1 MCDKHVYKYNIKKT
15 DMKTKGLLMIVF
27 LIGMFF
33 SAQAADHVKGN
44 GKLST
49 KKITIDDFNAIK
61 FDGVI
66 DFNYEQS
73 ESTPHIEIT
82 VDENLHPY
90 VDIDIK
96 DRVLTVGFKGA
107 KVDHFTKFIVKTNS
121 KWLKEVKAS
130 GNANFMANSPL
141 TGDELK
147 LQLSRPTK
155 AKSRSRQA
163 RSERVR

>member
-1 MCDKHVYKYNIKKT
+1 MIAF
-15 DMKTKGLLMIVF
+15 LM
-27 LIGMFF
+27 GMFF
-33 SAQAADHVKGN
+33 STQAADHVKGN

-90 VDIDIK
+90 VNIDIQ

-107 KVDHFTKFIVKTNS
+107 KVIFCKHSLGTGCPENVRFDLLFLHNS
-121 KWLKEVKAS
+121 RNCSLVGQS
-130 GNANFMANSPL
+130 SVLNGCIFSV
-141 TGDELK
+141 G
-147 LQLSRPTK
+147 
-155 AKSRSRQA
+155 
-163 RSERVR
+163 

>member
-1 MCDKHVYKYNIKKT
+1 MIAF
-15 DMKTKGLLMIVF
+15 LM
-27 LIGMFF
+27 GMFF
-33 SAQAADHVKGN
+33 STQAADHVKGN

-90 VDIDIK
+90 VNINIK
-96 DRVLTVGFKGA
+96 
-107 KVDHFTKFIVKTNS
+107 I
-121 KWLKEVKAS
+121 
-130 GNANFMANSPL
+130 ANFLLVSKVPKWITIPNS
-141 TGDELK
+141 
-147 LQLSRPTK
+147 S
-155 AKSRSRQA
+155 
-163 RSERVR
+163 

>member
-1 MCDKHVYKYNIKKT
+1 MIAF
-15 DMKTKGLLMIVF
+15 LM
-27 LIGMFF
+27 GMFF
-33 SAQAADHVKGN
+33 STQAADHVKGN

-90 VDIDIK
+90 VNIDIQ

-121 KWLKEVKAS
+121 KWLKEVKAA
-130 GNANFMANSPL
+130 GNANFMINSSL
-141 TGDELK
+141 TGDEVKIKAAGGIRTLDTALRMIELGVSRIGSTASVSIVEELK
-147 LQLSRPTK
+147 HRL
-155 AKSRSRQA
+155 
-163 RSERVR
+163 

>member
-1 MCDKHVYKYNIKKT
+1 MIAF
-15 DMKTKGLLMIVF
+15 LM
-27 LIGMFF
+27 GMFF
-33 SAQAADHVKGN
+33 STQAADHVKGN

-90 VDIDIK
+90 VNIDIQ
-96 DRVLTVGFKGA
+96 DRVH
-107 KVDHFTKFIVKTNS
+107 DRWI
-121 KWLKEVKAS
+121 
-130 GNANFMANSPL
+130 
-141 TGDELK
+141 
-147 LQLSRPTK
+147 QRCQSRPFHQIH
-155 AKSRSRQA
+155 RQD
-163 RSERVR
+163 

>member
-1 MCDKHVYKYNIKKT
+1 
-15 DMKTKGLLMIVF
+15 MKTKGLLMIVF

-82 VDENLHPY
+82 VDENLHP
-90 VDIDIK
+90 VRGPSTSK
-96 DRVLTVGFKGA
+96 TVFLPSDSRGQKS
-107 KVDHFTKFIVKTNS
+107 IISPNS
-121 KWLKEVKAS
+121 S
-130 GNANFMANSPL
+130 
-141 TGDELK
+141 
-147 LQLSRPTK
+147 SRPTPNG
-155 AKSRSRQA
+155 
-163 RSERVR
+163 

>member
-1 MCDKHVYKYNIKKT
+1 
-15 DMKTKGLLMIVF
+15 MKTKGLLMIVF

-96 DRVLTVGFKGA
+96 DRVLTVGFKGG
-107 KVDHFTKFIVKTNS
+107 KSRSFHQIS
-121 KWLKEVKAS
+121 S
-130 GNANFMANSPL
+130 
-141 TGDELK
+141 
-147 LQLSRPTK
+147 SRPTPNG
-155 AKSRSRQA
+155 
-163 RSERVR
+163 